1 MKTQAILIIAHG
13 SKVKETDLIMEDY
26 MAALRHADPEMHYE
40 KCYLQLM
47 SPALDEAVEK
57 LYAIGIRRIKAF
69 PFFLFNG
76 NHIKEDIPMEL
87 DKLKSTY
94 LDLEIDFLEN
104 IGFDEKLVEIILERV
119 GRK

>member
-1 MKTQAILIIAHG
+1 MNEQAILIIAHG

-26 MAALRHADPEMHYE
+26 MSALRHADPEMHYE

-47 SPALDEAVEK
+47 APMLDEAIEK
-57 LYAIGIRRIKAF
+57 LYAKGVRKIKAF

-87 DKLKSTY
+87 DKLKAIY
-94 LDLEIDFLEN
+94 PDLKVEFLDN
-104 IGFDEKLVEIILERV
+104 IGFDAKLVEVILERV
-119 GRK
+119 GR